1 MIKVEL
7 SEEALEQLVDKLAQL
22 ASENGVLMLK
32 NRDLEK
38 ALELD
43 KKTNNTHTLAQWS
56 QVIRLI
62 QGGPSSKIAAI
73 KLVREMTRMG
83 LKESKDLVEGNYR

>member
-1 MIKVEL
+1 MIKIEL
-7 SEEALEQLVDKLAQL
+7 SEEALHALVEKMNKLA
-22 ASENGVLMLK
+22 ADNGVLLSE
-32 NRDLEK
+32 NHSLRE
-38 ALELD
+38 ALD
-43 KKTNNTHTLAQWS
+43 KKPISNTHTLAQWS